1 MAKKVLLETYY
12 VFTPSENTIVIPRV
26 IQRENLLLITN
37 VTTNQVIYNFS
48 DPDLN
53 AVSYEVAGSSV
64 DSKTT
69 LVLNYYCG
77 DMLPTDKL
85 QIMFDEYDEKFTPS
99 DNVVDS
105 VGKMRTS
112 SPFSMIDTDF
122 EYGTQPSKWEALS
135 LVNNYASFFSKGS
148 SGSALAIGNIVSY
161 STSTNPRVSSTIHVA
176 TQSAHGLTTSDIVS
190 VQETTNNNAEGTF
203 AITVPSAKT
212 FIPTLNSST
221 LTLNAHGLVLNQPI
235 YFSNLNGAEG
245 TFATSGAAVAINTLY
260 YVRSFTTNTIT
271 INDSIN
277 GNVATFTTV
286 GTGMVLDVSK
296 MFSYQSKARVPSG
309 SILDGTLTSITGGG
323 TFDNAHIPGGVF
335 GSYDSFV
342 ILSVIPN
349 GNMTIRFTEPHGLLP
364 GTPILVNGVTT
375 IGGSAGS
382 GNTLS
387 SLVNG
392 SYLVESTPLP
402 RDLVVKT
409 LPTILTGAN
418 FTQAG
423 ESGTVNSG
431 SLIVCKPDSFIQH
444 TPSNGG
450 VQISTV
456 NNVTGLQQ
464 IRQTRKTFRYQ
475 SGKGLQFSTGTKL
488 TPSYD
493 IQNIESDVIT
503 GNATI
508 IVETV
513 QDHGLQYGAIVKI
526 EGIDVV
532 GGDFNPFN
540 GEFLVQ
546 DVINQNTFTYKTT
559 INPGF
564 NFSTNI
570 NPSGENS
577 VVTVKKWAGAATR
590 VGMFNEM
597 NGVFVEYDGEKLWAC
612 KRASNKPLYGTVSVT
627 NKSNTVIG
635 QDTRFL
641 KQLVV
646 GDNIVIKGQV
656 YRVLYIDSNTTLR
669 VSPAYRGIPATGAK
683 AYKVQTI
690 RTPQDK
696 FNLDK
701 LDSTG
706 PSGYIL
712 DPTKMQM
719 IYIDYTWYGSGFI
732 RYGMRMI
739 NGDILYFHRIPN
751 NNLNTQS
758 YMRSGNLPARYEI
771 SHFAPRTRLVAGTTS
786 STNSPNPN
794 DESGLQFA
802 ANDQVM
808 YVEDVTGWRTVA
820 PTGISG
826 DPIGYLLVE
835 RNGPN
840 PKSEMMQYTAV
851 GPLNSNVGGY
861 PISLVRNVTQPI
873 VTGSYDGVGTV
884 STASGSANLTFSVSQ
899 TFNCGDIVYLADGTR
914 LGVIAGPFGTTIT
927 NTIIPLTLNPPLSK
941 IILNNVP
948 QPYSNQEFK
957 ITQIARL
964 SSGEGSSYS
973 FFPDSS
979 IPGAL
984 YKEQDGVVAQNQSSP
999 TATIFEFPSGASWD
1013 DLIAVGSRV
1022 DILTAPTVSG
1032 FSLSTSVPYYV
1043 ASFDAPGKSFT
1054 LSSSFGGAAQNFNTT
1069 GSAVSGISLVFNN
1082 PEQVSVRVITQTCAP
1097 SLSHWG
1103 SSVIMDG
1110 GYDSDR
1116 NVKFSA
1122 RMKRRLEISP
1132 GDTRPLMSLRIAPSV
1147 DSGIGRNFGKR
1158 DVVNTMQL
1166 LPEALEILGTGP
1178 FLIEG
1183 VLNPDRIS
1191 HGGTAFPT
1199 NVSLW
1204 EQTSV
1209 GSGSLAQVYYHDGTD
1224 NTSSVENI
1232 TSTGLIQGGD
1242 VIFSFYTDFPGGT
1255 TANSDTVTR
1264 FDLSNIREL
1273 GTSILSG
1280 DGNSK
1285 TPGFPNGPDILTIT
1299 ARSLAASGT
1308 SRIVALASWSE
1319 AQS

>member
-53 AVSYEVAGSSV
+53 AVSYTVAGSSV

-69 LVLNYYCG
+69 IVLNYYCG
-77 DMLPTDKL
+77 DMLSTDKL

-105 VGKMRTS
+105 VGKMRVAH
-112 SPFSMIDTDF
+112 PFSMIDTDF

-135 LVNNYASFFSKGS
+135 LTNNYASFFSKGS

-161 STSTNPRVSSTIHVA
+161 STSSNPRVSSAINVA
-176 TQSAHGLTTSDIVS
+176 TQTAHGLVTSDIVS

-203 AITVPSAKT
+203 AITVPAATT
-212 FIPTLNSST
+212 FTVST
-221 LTLNAHGLVLNQPI
+221 STNALTSTAHGLVVNQPI
-235 YFSNLNGAEG
+235 YFINLGGAEG
-245 TFATSGAAVAINTLY
+245 TIGSTPVLANTLY
-260 YVRSFTTNTIT
+260 YVRTFTANTIT
-271 INDSIN
+271 ITDSI
-277 GNVATFTTV
+277 GGSSAVFTTA
-286 GTGMVLDVSK
+286 GSGMVLDVSK

-342 ILSVIPN
+342 IFSVIFN
-349 GNMTIRFTEPHGLLP
+349 GNMTIRFDQPHGLIP
-364 GTPILVNGVTT
+364 GTPILINGVTT

-392 SYLVESTPLP
+392 SYLVESVPNP
-402 RDLVVKT
+402 RDLVVRT
-409 LPTILTGAN
+409 PASVGAN
-418 FTQAG
+418 FTQAS

-444 TPSNGG
+444 TPANGG

-456 NNVTGLQQ
+456 NNVVGLQQ

-513 QDHGLQYGAIVKI
+513 QDHGLQYGATVKI
-526 EGIDVV
+526 EGIEVV
-532 GGDFNPFN
+532 GGDYNPFN

-546 DVINQNTFTYKTT
+546 DVINQNTFTYRTT
-559 INPGF
+559 ITPGF
-564 NFSTNI
+564 DYATNI

-612 KRASNKPLYGTVSVT
+612 KRSSNKPLYGTVSVI
-627 NKSNTVIG
+627 NKSNLVIG

-669 VSPAYRGIPATGAK
+669 VSPAYRGIAATGAK
-683 AYKVQTI
+683 AYKVQTT

-771 SHFAPRTRLVAGTTS
+771 SHFAPRTRLIAGTTS
-786 STNSPNPN
+786 PNDDPSPN

-802 ANDQVM
+802 SNDQVM

-820 PTGISG
+820 PTGVSG
-826 DPIGYLLVE
+826 DPIGYVLIE
-835 RNGPN
+835 RNGAN
-840 PKSEMMQYTAV
+840 PRSEIMQYTAI
-851 GPLNSNVGGY
+851 GPFSSRVGGY
-861 PISLVRNVTQPI
+861 PISVIRNATQSI

-884 STASGSANLTFSVSQ
+884 STASGSPNLTFSVSQ
-899 TFNCGDIVYLADGTR
+899 TFTCGDVVYLADGTR
-914 LGVIAGPFGTTIT
+914 LGIIAGDFGTTIT
-927 NTIIPLTLNPPLSK
+927 NTVIPLTTNAPLSK
-941 IILNNVP
+941 VILNNVP
-948 QPYSNQEFK
+948 QPYTNQEFK
-957 ITQIARL
+957 VTQISRL
-964 SSGEGSSYS
+964 TSGGGSSYA

-979 IPGAL
+979 VPGAL
-984 YKEQDGVVAQNQSSP
+984 YKEQSGI
-999 TATIFEFPSGASWD
+999 TAGTEAATAFTFPSGASWD
-1013 DLIAVGSRV
+1013 SLIAVGSRV
-1022 DILTAPTVSG
+1022 DILTAPAGVT
-1032 FSLSTSVPYYV
+1032 LNTSIPYYV
-1043 ASFDAPGKSFT
+1043 VSFDPTGKSFT
-1054 LSSSFGGAAQNFNTT
+1054 LSSTLGGIAGDFNN
-1069 GSAVSGISLVFNN
+1069 GSSPVSGVEMVFNN
-1082 PEQVSVRVITQTCAP
+1082 AEQISVRVITQTCAP

-1122 RMKRRLEISP
+1122 RMKRRLEIAA
-1132 GDTRPLMSLRIAPSV
+1132 GDTRPLISLRIAPSV

-1166 LPEALEILGTGP
+1166 LPEAIEILGTGP

-1191 HGGTAFPT
+1191 HGSTAFPT

-1204 EQTSV
+1204 EQASV

-1224 NTSSVENI
+1224 NTSSTENI
-1232 TSTGLIQGGD
+1232 TATGSLQGGD

-1264 FDLSNIREL
+1264 FDLSDIREL

-1299 ARSLAASGT
+1299 ARSLASSGNA
-1308 SRIVALASWSE
+1308 RIVALASWSE

>member
-1 MAKKVLLETYY
+1 
-12 VFTPSENTIVIPRV
+12 
-26 IQRENLLLITN
+26 
-37 VTTNQVIYNFS
+37 
-48 DPDLN
+48 
-53 AVSYEVAGSSV
+53 
-64 DSKTT
+64 
-69 LVLNYYCG
+69 
-77 DMLPTDKL
+77 
-85 QIMFDEYDEKFTPS
+85 
-99 DNVVDS
+99 
-105 VGKMRTS
+105 
-112 SPFSMIDTDF
+112 
-122 EYGTQPSKWEALS
+122 
-135 LVNNYASFFSKGS
+135 
-148 SGSALAIGNIVSY
+148 
-161 STSTNPRVSSTIHVA
+161 
-176 TQSAHGLTTSDIVS
+176 
-190 VQETTNNNAEGTF
+190 
-203 AITVPSAKT
+203 
-212 FIPTLNSST
+212 
-221 LTLNAHGLVLNQPI
+221 
-235 YFSNLNGAEG
+235 
-245 TFATSGAAVAINTLY
+245 
-260 YVRSFTTNTIT
+260 
-271 INDSIN
+271 
-277 GNVATFTTV
+277 
-286 GTGMVLDVSK
+286 
-296 MFSYQSKARVPSG
+296 
-309 SILDGTLTSITGGG
+309 
-323 TFDNAHIPGGVF
+323 
-335 GSYDSFV
+335 
-342 ILSVIPN
+342 
-349 GNMTIRFTEPHGLLP
+349 MTISFSQPHGLLP
-364 GTPILVNGVTT
+364 GTPILINGVTT
-375 IGGSAGS
+375 INGTASS

-392 SYLVESTPLP
+392 SYLVESTPSPLE
-402 RDLVVKT
+402 LVVKT
-409 LPTILTGAN
+409 PTTVGAN
-418 FTQAG
+418 FSQ
-423 ESGTVNSG
+423 SGAVNSG

-456 NNVTGLQQ
+456 NNVVGLQQ

-503 GNATI
+503 GSATI
-508 IVETV
+508 VVQTV
-513 QDHGLQYGAIVKI
+513 QDHGLQYGATVKV
-526 EGIDVV
+526 EGIEVV
-532 GGDFNPFN
+532 GGDYNPFN
-540 GEFLVQ
+540 GEFLVE

-559 INPGF
+559 ITPGF
-564 NFSTNI
+564 TYSTNI

-577 VVTVKKWAGAATR
+577 VVTIKGWAGAATR

-612 KRASNKPLYGTVSVT
+612 KRSSNKPLYGTVSVT
-627 NKSNTVIG
+627 NKSNLVIG
-635 QDTRFL
+635 EDTRFL

-646 GDNIVIKGQV
+646 GDNLLIKGQV
-656 YRVLYIDSNTTLR
+656 YKVLYIDSNTSLR
-669 VSPAYRGIPATGAK
+669 VSPAYRGINASSAK
-683 AYKVQTI
+683 AYKVQTT
-690 RTPQDK
+690 RVPQNQ
-696 FNLDK
+696 FNLDR

-771 SHFAPRTRLVAGTTS
+771 SHFAPRTKLVAGTTS
-786 STNSPNPN
+786 SNAIPSTS
-794 DESGLQFA
+794 DVSGLKLEA
-802 ANDQVM
+802 GDQVM
-808 YVEDVTGWRTVA
+808 YVQDVTGWRTTA
-820 PTGISG
+820 PTKVSG

-835 RNGPN
+835 RNGAN
-840 PKSEMMQYTAV
+840 PASEMMQYTAV
-851 GPLNSNVGGY
+851 GSYNSTVGGY
-861 PISLVRNVTQPI
+861 PISIIRNVSQSL

-884 STASGSANLTFSVSQ
+884 TTESGSSNLTFSTSQ
-899 TFNCGDIVYLADGTR
+899 SFTAGDIVYLTDGTR
-914 LGVIAGPFGTTIT
+914 LGVIAGTLGTTVTGTVIA
-927 NTIIPLTLNPPLSK
+927 LTTNPPLSK

-957 ITQIARL
+957 VTQVTRL
-964 SSGEGSSYS
+964 YTGSESPEA

-979 IPGAL
+979 VPGAL
-984 YKEQDGVVAQNQSSP
+984 YKEQTGIVAGSQSSP
-999 TATIFEFPSGASWD
+999 TATIFTFPSGASWD
-1013 DLIAVGSRV
+1013 SLIAVGSRA
-1022 DILTAPTVSG
+1022 DILTVPAGV
-1032 FSLSTSVPYYV
+1032 SLSTSNPYYV
-1043 ASFDAPGKSFT
+1043 ASIDSTAKTFT
-1054 LSSSFGGAAQNFNTT
+1054 LTSTYGGTAQNFNT
-1069 GSAVSGISLVFNN
+1069 SGAAISGVALVFNN
-1082 PEQVSVRVITQTCAP
+1082 AEQISVRVITQTCAP

-1116 NVKFSA
+1116 NVRFSA
-1122 RMKRRLEISP
+1122 RMKRRLEIAP
-1132 GDTRPLMSLRIAPSV
+1132 GDTRPLISLRIAPSV

-1183 VLNPDRIS
+1183 VLNPNKIT

-1199 NVSLW
+1199 STSLW

-1224 NTSSVENI
+1224 NTSSVDNI
-1232 TSTGLIQGGD
+1232 TSTGLIEGGD

-1255 TANSDTVTR
+1255 TLNSDTVTR
-1264 FDLSNIREL
+1264 FDLSDIREL

-1299 ARSLAASGT
+1299 ARSLASTGN
-1308 SRIVALASWSE
+1308 SRIVALASWTE

>member
-77 DMLPTDKL
+77 DMASTDKL
-85 QIMFDEYDEKFTPS
+85 QIMYDEYDEKFTPS
-99 DNVVDS
+99 DNVVDA
-105 VGKMRTS
+105 VGKMRIA

-148 SGSALAIGNIVSY
+148 SGSALAIGDIVSY
-161 STSTNPRVSSTIHVA
+161 TTSTNPRVKSTINVA
-176 TQSAHGLTTSDIVS
+176 TQTAHNLVTSDIIS

-203 AITVPSAKT
+203 PITVPPAAT
-212 FIPTLNSST
+212 FTVSGST
-221 LTLNAHGLVLNQPI
+221 LTSTAHGLVLNQPI
-235 YFSNLNGAEG
+235 YFSNLNGAVG
-245 TFATSGAAVAINTLY
+245 TVGGASVDTTTLY
-260 YVRSFTTNTIT
+260 YVRTFTANTIT
-271 INDSIN
+271 ITNSI
-277 GNVATFTTV
+277 GGSAATFTTA

-296 MFSYQSKARVPSG
+296 MFSYSSKARVPSG

-335 GSYDSFV
+335 GSYDSFN
-342 ILSVIPN
+342 IDSVFTA
-349 GNMTIRFTEPHGLLP
+349 GNMTISFAEPHGLLP
-364 GTPILVNGVTT
+364 GTPILINGVTT
-375 IGGSAGS
+375 INGTASS

-392 SYLVESTPLP
+392 SYLVESTPTPLT
-402 RDLVVKT
+402 LVVKT
-409 LPTILTGAN
+409 PTTVGAN
-418 FTQAG
+418 FSQAG
-423 ESGTVNSG
+423 AVNSG

-456 NNVTGLQQ
+456 NNVVGLQQ

-493 IQNIESDVIT
+493 IQNIESDVTT
-503 GNATI
+503 GAATVV
-508 IVETV
+508 VETV

-526 EGIDVV
+526 EGIEVV
-532 GGDFNPFN
+532 GGDYNPFN
-540 GEFLVQ
+540 GEFLVE

-559 INPGF
+559 ISPAF
-564 NFSTNI
+564 EYATNI

-612 KRASNKPLYGTVSVT
+612 KRSSNKPLYGTISVV
-627 NKSNTVIG
+627 NKSNIVTG
-635 QDTRFL
+635 EDTRFL

-656 YRVLYIDSNTTLR
+656 YRVLYIDSNTSLR
-669 VSPAYRGIPATGAK
+669 VSPAYRGVNASSAK
-683 AYKVQTI
+683 VYKVQTT
-690 RTPQDK
+690 RVPQDQ

-739 NGDILYFHRIPN
+739 NGDILYFHRTPN

-771 SHFAPRTRLVAGTTS
+771 SHFAPRTKLIAGTTS
-786 STNSPNPN
+786 PNAIPSTS
-794 DESGLQFA
+794 DVSGLKLEA
-802 ANDQVM
+802 GDQVM
-808 YVEDVTGWRTVA
+808 YVQDITGWRTVA
-820 PTGISG
+820 PTGVSG
-826 DPIGYLLVE
+826 DPIGYILVE
-835 RNGPN
+835 RNGAN
-840 PKSEMMQYTAV
+840 PASEMMQYTAV
-851 GPLNSNVGGY
+851 GAYNTDVGGY
-861 PISLVRNVTQPI
+861 PISIIRNASQSI
-873 VTGSYDGVGTV
+873 VTGSYNGTGTV
-884 STASGSANLTFSVSQ
+884 STASASPNLTFSTSQ
-899 TFNCGDIVYLADGTR
+899 SFTAGDIVYLADGTR
-914 LGVIAGPFGTTIT
+914 LGTIAGTLGTTVTGTVIALTT
-927 NTIIPLTLNPPLSK
+927 NPPLSK
-941 IILNNVP
+941 IVLNNVP

-957 ITQIARL
+957 VTQVTRL
-964 SSGEGSSYS
+964 SSGSGSAQA

-979 IPGAL
+979 VPGSL
-984 YKEQDGVVAQNQSSP
+984 YKEQTGISVASQ
-999 TATIFEFPSGASWD
+999 TAGTSTLFSFPSGASWD
-1013 DLIAVGSRV
+1013 SLIAVGSRV
-1022 DILTAPTVSG
+1022 DVLTVPSG
-1032 FSLSTSVPYYV
+1032 VTLSTSIPYYVTSIDSTAKTFSLS
-1043 ASFDAPGKSFT
+1043 
-1054 LSSSFGGAAQNFNTT
+1054 SSYGGTAENFNTSGATIT
-1069 GSAVSGISLVFNN
+1069 GIALVFNN
-1082 PEQVSVRVITQTCAP
+1082 AEQISVRVITQTCAP

-1116 NVKFSA
+1116 NVRFSA
-1122 RMKRRLEISP
+1122 RMKRRLEIAA
-1132 GDTRPLMSLRIAPSV
+1132 GDTRPLISLRIAPSV

-1183 VLNPDRIS
+1183 VLNPNKIT

-1199 NVSLW
+1199 STSLW

-1224 NTSSVENI
+1224 NTSSVDNI
-1232 TSTGLIQGGD
+1232 TSTGLIEGGD

-1255 TANSDTVTR
+1255 TVNSDTVTR
-1264 FDLSNIREL
+1264 FDLSDIREL

-1299 ARSLAASGT
+1299 ARSLASTGN
-1308 SRIVALASWSE
+1308 SRIVALASWTE

>member
-12 VFTPSENTIVIPRV
+12 VFTPAENTIVIPRV

-77 DMLPTDKL
+77 NMASTDKL
-85 QIMFDEYDEKFTPS
+85 QIMYDEYDEKFTPS

-105 VGKMRTS
+105 VGKMRVAH
-112 SPFSMIDTDF
+112 PFSMIDTDF

-148 SGSALAIGNIVSY
+148 SGSALAIGDIVSY
-161 STSTNPRVSSTIHVA
+161 SASTSPRSKSAINVA
-176 TQSAHGLTTSDIVS
+176 TQSPHGLVTSDIVS

-203 AITVPSAKT
+203 AITVPSAMT
-212 FIPTLNSST
+212 FAVTAPGGN
-221 LTLNAHGLVLNQPI
+221 LTLNNHGLVINQPI
-235 YFSNLNGAEG
+235 YFSSLGGAVG
-245 TFATSGAAVAINTLY
+245 TIGSTAVAVDTLY
-260 YVRSFTTNTIT
+260 YVRTFSTNVITITDSIGGSAAAFTT
-271 INDSIN
+271 
-277 GNVATFTTV
+277 A

-309 SILDGTLTSITGGG
+309 SILDGTLTSISGGG

-335 GSYDSFV
+335 GSYDSFD
-342 ILSVIPN
+342 IDSVFTG
-349 GNMTIRFTEPHGLLP
+349 GNMTIGFSQPHGLIP
-364 GTPILVNGVTT
+364 GTPILINGVST
-375 IGGSAGS
+375 INGSATGATGVS
-382 GNTLS
+382 A

-392 SYLVESTPLP
+392 SYIVESVPNP
-402 RDLVVKT
+402 FDLVVKS
-409 LPTILTGAN
+409 PITIGTSFTSTGA
-418 FTQAG
+418 
-423 ESGTVNSG
+423 VNSG

-444 TPSNGG
+444 TPANGG

-456 NNVTGLQQ
+456 NNVVGLQQ

-508 IVETV
+508 VVETV
-513 QDHGLQYGAIVKI
+513 QDHGLQYGAVVKI
-526 EGIDVV
+526 EGIEVV
-532 GGDFNPFN
+532 GGDYNPFN

-559 INPGF
+559 ITPGF

-612 KRASNKPLYGTVSVT
+612 KRSSNKPLYGTVSVT
-627 NKSNTVIG
+627 NKSNIVIG

-656 YRVLYIDSNTTLR
+656 YRVLYIDSNTNLK
-669 VSPAYRGIPATGAK
+669 VSPAYRGIAATGAK
-683 AYKVQTI
+683 AYKVQTV
-690 RTPQDK
+690 RTPQDQ

-771 SHFAPRTRLVAGTTS
+771 SHFAPRTKLIAGTTS
-786 STNSPNPN
+786 PNTIPSTS
-794 DESGLQFA
+794 DVSGLRLEA
-802 ANDQVM
+802 GDQVL
-808 YVEDVTGWRTVA
+808 YVQDVTGWRTVA
-820 PTGISG
+820 PTGVSG

-835 RNGPN
+835 RNGAN
-840 PKSEMMQYTAV
+840 PASEMMQYTAV
-851 GPLNSNVGGY
+851 GSFNSTVGGY
-861 PISLVRNVTQPI
+861 PISLIRNATQSI

-884 STASGSANLTFSVSQ
+884 STASGSSFLTFSTSQ
-899 TFNCGDIVYLADGTR
+899 SFTAGDIIYLADGTK
-914 LGVIAGPFGTTIT
+914 LGTILGAFGATVTGTSIE
-927 NTIIPLTLNPPLSK
+927 LTANPPLSK

-948 QPYSNQEFK
+948 QPYLNQEFK
-957 ITQIARL
+957 VTQVTRL
-964 SSGEGSSYS
+964 SSGSGSAQS

-979 IPGAL
+979 VPGAL
-984 YKEQDGVVAQNQSSP
+984 YKEQTGITVASQTAP
-999 TATIFEFPSGASWD
+999 TATVFSFPSGASWD
-1013 DLIAVGSRV
+1013 SLIAVGSRV
-1022 DILTAPTVSG
+1022 DILTVPSGVTLNTSIPYYVVSFDSTAKT
-1032 FSLSTSVPYYV
+1032 FSLSS
-1043 ASFDAPGKSFT
+1043 T
-1054 LSSSFGGAAQNFNTT
+1054 LGGSAQNFNTS
-1069 GSAVSGISLVFNN
+1069 GAPISGIELVFNN
-1082 PEQVSVRVITQTCAP
+1082 AEQISVRVITQTCAP

-1116 NVKFSA
+1116 GVKFSA
-1122 RMKRRLEISP
+1122 RMKRRLEIGS
-1132 GDTRPLMSLRIAPSV
+1132 GATRPLISLRIAPSV

-1166 LPEALEILGTGP
+1166 LPESIEILGTGP

-1183 VLNPDRIS
+1183 VLNPDRIT

-1209 GSGSLAQVYYHDGTD
+1209 GSGSLSQVYYHDGTD
-1224 NTSSVENI
+1224 NTSSTENI
-1232 TSTGLIQGGD
+1232 TATGLIQGGD

-1264 FDLSNIREL
+1264 FDLADIREL

-1299 ARSLAASGT
+1299 ARNLSTTT
-1308 SRIVALASWSE
+1308 SRVVALASWSE